1 MASVGWLE
9 WSKIKQKTRGDSG
22 DWHFLINFLF
32 LFWVAGIWW
41 CLKSVFHKTDFFFSL
56 LRQGCFNSLLVLWRF
71 QGIFGFCTLASWPSI
86 LSRLGV
92 VSQGKWICKALLH
105 LPSYE
110 AVGRFIDFHDFTAV
124 FFAFAVKYGLYDYVL
139 WFGKM
144 IKLHDFDIC
153 FLLTSKWLERNYWIV
168 GWNVWLVV
176 LFPKFFGEVG
186 AKCPASEK
194 FYNMSNAGS
203 EWPNA
208 HNPLTSSALM
218 IANLEMLPSKYFIFP
233 NWSLQRLKPRPC
245 GYAYAERPN
254 RWKQRKGF

>member
-1 MASVGWLE
+1 M
-9 WSKIKQKTRGDSG
+9 
-22 DWHFLINFLF
+22 
-32 LFWVAGIWW
+32 
-41 CLKSVFHKTDFFFSL
+41 FFFSL

-71 QGIFGFCTLASWPSI
+71 QGIFGFWYTRLMALHSFRPWSGFAGKVNLQSAPPPSKLRGSWT
-86 LSRLGV
+86 V
-92 VSQGKWICKALLH
+92 H
-105 LPSYE
+105 
-110 AVGRFIDFHDFTAV
+110 RFSWFHSC

-139 WFGKM
+139 WFGRM
-144 IKLHDFDIC
+144 IKLHDFDVC

-218 IANLEMLPSKYFIFP
+218 IANLEMLPSISFFQTGPYRGWNHGHVDID
-233 NWSLQRLKPRPC
+233 
-245 GYAYAERPN
+245 AYAERPN
-254 RWKQRKGF
+254 RWKQRNGF